1 MCLQKEQSVFRFEG
15 LQRDGVKRALGL
27 LKMMVFFIVFGY
39 DNGWK
44 RKDVTV
50 SGEDERFKD

>member
-50 SGEDERFKD
+50 SGED